1 MKWSFSSDR
10 AIYLQLV
17 EQISVHIIC
26 STYLPGEKLPS
37 VRDMAQEAGVNPN
50 TMQKALVELENTDIV
65 FSKKTIGRF
74 ITEDTQKIKQ
84 MKEELV
90 NKKTTVFFKEMQAFN
105 LTKESI
111 QKIIETL

>member
-1 MKWSFSSDR
+1 MKWSFSPDR
-10 AIYLQLV
+10 PIYLQLV

-26 STYLPGEKLPS
+26 NTYLPGEKLPS
-37 VRDMAQEAGVNPN
+37 VRDMAQETGVNPN
-50 TMQKALVELENTDIV
+50 TMQKALVELENTGLV
-65 FSKKTIGRF
+65 FSNKTIGRF

-84 MKEELV
+84 IGEELI
-90 NKKTTVFFKEMQAFN
+90 NKKTTVFLKEMQAFN